1 MAWLPGFEQPLLLL
15 LLPVLLGAHL
25 LPRRRQGWLPARQRR
40 LALGPR
46 VAILGLLV
54 LGLAGPYSGTPR
66 AARAVVFGLD
76 VSQSVEPARQAWAR
90 DWVQQASTALGP
102 SAQVSVVEFAERARV
117 GGQAGGALSAEATDL
132 GAVLRLA
139 RGLLPPPAL
148 VTSDLVLLTDGW
160 HNHGPPPVLEGGP
173 AVSYVPLDL
182 APGAAEVALR
192 SVELPSLVREGDTL
206 DVVLA
211 VDANVATNATLRL
224 WLDGRRIEE
233 REVAIAPGATQ
244 YSFAPRVDGAGF
256 HQVRVEVVPE
266 AGSDARVENN
276 GLEAVTVAREGAR
289 VLVLEDRAG
298 EGAALAALL
307 AGTGL
312 QTERRPAAS
321 VPPSAAGLRSFDAVV
336 LVNTPATTL
345 TLDQQRTLQQYVQE
359 LGRGL
364 VVLGGPRAYAPGGY
378 EGSVL
383 DDVLPV
389 SSKPPPQP
397 QQGSVALELVVD
409 KSASMGFER
418 QDGVSKF
425 EMALQAASEAAG
437 LLQPEDTLGVVAFD
451 TEFEWVVPSARIRGP
466 ADLQSARAQIGSIR
480 LGGGTSIYPALQA
493 GFQAAA
499 RADARQKHVV
509 LLTDGQSSDRG
520 YEELIARM
528 RPQGITLST
537 VAIGS
542 DADTRLLAS
551 LARLGEGRYYF
562 TERAA
567 QVPRI
572 ATKETTILTRNA
584 LVEGQVAVSVR
595 EPSPLLRGL
604 PADLPLLRGYV
615 ATTPRDRAVMALAG
629 DRGHP
634 LLAHWQYGLGR
645 VVAWTADAPGAESGW
660 LADWTV
666 WPGNARFLSQV
677 VRWSLPAAG
686 RPEFSVAARVAE
698 AGRSVTLRAES
709 LQDEAGFANL
719 QDVRATVVAPDGVA
733 RELAL
738 PQQAP
743 GLYER
748 TLRVSQPGNYRVLFT
763 QRGTAG
769 GATREE
775 AIGFA
780 VPTVPELRAV
790 GQNDALLRQ
799 LAARTGGREL
809 REPRDLL
816 AGPGAARPLGET
828 RTPLWPLPV
837 ALGLLLLPLD
847 VALRRLRW
855 PWIGSR

>member
-1 MAWLPGFEQPLLLL
+1 MPGSFGFEQPLLLL
-15 LLPVLLGAHL
+15 LLPVLLAALLLTRQRLRL
-25 LPRRRQGWLPARQRR
+25 LPASQRR
-40 LALGPR
+40 LAIGLR
-46 VAILGLLV
+46 ATILGLLV

-66 AARAVVFGLD
+66 ASRAVVFGLD
-76 VSQSVEPARQAWAR
+76 VSRSFEPARQAWAR
-90 DWVQQASTALGP
+90 DWVQQASAALGP
-102 SAQVSVVEFAERARV
+102 SAQVSVVEFAERAQV
-117 GGQAGGALSAEATDL
+117 AGPASGAVPTEATDL
-132 GAVLRLA
+132 GAVLQLA
-139 RGLLPPPAL
+139 RGLLPPSELAA
-148 VTSDLVLLTDGW
+148 SDLVLLTDGW
-160 HNHGPPPVLEGGP
+160 HNYGPPPSPEGGP
-173 AVSYVPLDL
+173 AVSYVRLDA
-182 APGAAEVALR
+182 APGAPEVALR
-192 SVELPSLVREGDTL
+192 SADVPSLVRDGDTL
-206 DVVLA
+206 DVSLA
-211 VDANVATNATLRL
+211 IESNVSTTAALRL
-224 WLDGRRIEE
+224 WLDGRRVEE
-233 REVAIAPGATQ
+233 RQVEIAPGANQLSLT
-244 YSFAPRVDGAGF
+244 PRVEGAGF
-256 HQVRVEVVPE
+256 HQVRLEVAPE
-266 AGSDARVENN
+266 PGSDSRVENN
-276 GLEAVTVAREGAR
+276 ALEAVAVAREGAR

-298 EGAALAALL
+298 EAAPLAALL
-307 AGTGL
+307 AEARL
-312 QTERRPAAS
+312 EVERRLAAS
-321 VPPSAAGLRSFDAVV
+321 VPPSAAGLRAFDAVV
-336 LVNTPATTL
+336 LVNTPATNL

-383 DDVLPV
+383 DALLPV

-451 TEFEWVVPSARIRGP
+451 TQFEWVVPSARLRGP
-466 ADLQSARAQIGSIR
+466 ADVQSARALIGSIR
-480 LGGGTSIYPALQA
+480 LGGGTSIYPALEA
-493 GFQAAA
+493 GFEAAA

-509 LLTDGQSSDRG
+509 LLTDGQSTDRG
-520 YEELIARM
+520 YEDLIARM

-542 DADTRLLAS
+542 DADTRLLTL

-562 TERAA
+562 TERAS

-584 LVEGQVAVSVR
+584 LVEGQVAAAVR

-604 PADLPLLRGYV
+604 PSDLPPLRGYV
-615 ATTPRDRAVMALAG
+615 ATTPRDRAVMALAS
-629 DRGHP
+629 DRGQP

-660 LADWTV
+660 TADWTA
-666 WPGNARFLSQV
+666 WSGNARFLSQV

-686 RPEFSVAARVAE
+686 RPDFPVSARVGQD
-698 AGRSVTLRAES
+698 GRTVTLRAES
-709 LQDEAGFANL
+709 VQDEAGFANL

-748 TLRVSQPGNYRVLFT
+748 TLEVRQPGSYRVLFT
-763 QRGTAG
+763 QRGSSGRAS
-769 GATREE
+769 REE

-780 VPTVPELRAV
+780 VPSVPELRNV
-790 GQNDALLRQ
+790 GLNLALLRQ
-799 LAARTGGREL
+799 LASRSGGREL
-809 REPRDLL
+809 REPGDLL
-816 AGPGAARPLGET
+816 AGPGTARPLGET
-828 RTPLWPLPV
+828 RTPLWPLPI

-855 PWIGSR
+855 PWIGSG